1 MVRKCR
7 WGSRE
12 RTGKGGGGVSVS
24 FLFVYIQGENS
35 LPEGLWGFSSPSQ
48 YVNPCENPFNEYQ
61 GVSFRGLVGKRCCGQ
76 IGSFGEGLEKAY
88 VRWIAQ
94 EADAGV
100 RGVTDLC
107 VCVGGVCPWKI
118 RGGKQE

>member
-88 VRWIAQ
+88 VPWIAQ

-107 VCVGGVCPWKI
+107 VCGGGGYV
-118 RGGKQE
+118 RGR